1 MEINENSR
9 TGGKV
14 QGKSALVTVKY
25 RINKTKLKRRLWFLG
40 ILALLAGVALFKGNI
55 YTYLADKEY
64 KKHNYGEAVRLYEK
78 VAASNAK
85 AQTQLGIMY
94 ENGLGV
100 SIDLDKAVEFY
111 TLAAEKGNA
120 KAMYN
125 LAEFHDGYYG
135 LPVDY
140 KKALDL
146 YTKSAEKG
154 YNKALQ
160 AWAVISYG
168 RVDPDLKRLRNYFG
182 RLQNRGSSAWEN
194 LGQMHLDGHGVPID
208 LEKYKE
214 CYREAIAIYQDD
226 VYKDDVFAFISL
238 GNIFY
243 LVTVLKW
250 IIKGP

>member
-40 ILALLAGVALFKGNI
+40 ILALLAGVALFNGNI

-154 YNKALQ
+154 YNKALT
-160 AWAVISYG
+160 G
-168 RVDPDLKRLRNYFG
+168 LG
-182 RLQNRGSSAWEN
+182 RL
-194 LGQMHLDGHGVPID
+194 
-208 LEKYKE
+208 
-214 CYREAIAIYQDD
+214 
-226 VYKDDVFAFISL
+226 
-238 GNIFY
+238 Y
-243 LVTVLKW
+243 LYGT
-250 IIKGP
+250 G